1 MKLEVSIHKYN
12 PHQGL
17 EIEWGES
24 NILKAELSNAQVKI
38 SGNKDGLVDL
48 ALHLLT
54 LAQDEVPGGYHIHYD
69 KWNRLDNASTV
80 EIVIQK
86 L

>member
-1 MKLEVSIHKYN
+1 MKLEINIHNYN
-12 PHQGL
+12 PNQGL

-24 NILKAELSNAQVKI
+24 NILKAELADTLVKI

-54 LAQDEVPGGYHIHYD
+54 LSQDEVPSGYHIHYD
-69 KWNRLDNASTV
+69 KWNRLDKESTV